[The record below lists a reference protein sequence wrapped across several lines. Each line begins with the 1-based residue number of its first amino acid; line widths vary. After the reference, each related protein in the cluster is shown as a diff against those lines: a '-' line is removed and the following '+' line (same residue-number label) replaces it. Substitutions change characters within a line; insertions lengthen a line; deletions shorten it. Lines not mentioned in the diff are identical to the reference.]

1 MTEQINT
8 PQAPAKAG
16 TPPLLWVL
24 LAAVLVAALVSCVFA
39 YRTNQDM
46 KAVLAEAGVS
56 SGETREDDVT
66 IMGDYVI
73 RSTLPISDAY
83 KSGDDSKL
91 DSKEK
96 ETLEMAS
103 AVLDEIVTEDMTD
116 YEKELAVYEWMTH
129 EL

>member
-46 KAVLAEAGVS
+46 KAVLAETGVS
-56 SGETREDDVT
+56 AGETREDDVT
-66 IMGDYVI
+66 IMDQYVI

-91 DSKEK
+91 TDREK
-96 ETLEMAS
+96 ETLARDHHRGHDR
-103 AVLDEIVTEDMTD
+103 L
-116 YEKELAVYEWMTH
+116 
-129 EL
+129 